1 MSILYQ
7 GDNLTFIKKLFKEGY
22 EGKIDLI
29 YIDPPFN
36 TGRKDF
42 GYNDSWKSLNDYL
55 DFMRPR
61 LFWMRELLSEQGS
74 IYVHLDW
81 HTCHYIKI
89 LMDEIFGKENFV
101 NEIIWQYDGPQ
112 SPSPVKFATKHDTL
126 FRYSKNF
133 SDTLANELY
142 YFEEEKFDPKKYEID
157 TEGNFYYTI
166 PKGDYSADSINRLN
180 AEGKIVWTK
189 NGIPRI
195 KKIVRV
201 SSDGTKMLK
210 KKKIPDVWRITSL
223 GLAAN
228 SKENL
233 GYATQKPEALLERI
247 IKASSNEDSI
257 VADFFAGS
265 GTTGAVAEKLGRRW
279 IMCDNNPK
287 AIETITKRMNGAEYK
302 HIIEG
307 KTCK

>member
-7 GDNLTFIKKLFKEGY
+7 GDNLTFIKKLYKEGY

-42 GYNDSWKSLNDYL
+42 AYNDSWKTINDYL
-55 DFMRPR
+55 DFIRPR

-81 HTCHYIKI
+81 HVCHYVKI
-89 LMDEIFGKENFV
+89 LMDEIFGKENFK
-101 NEIIWQYDGPQ
+101 NEVIWAYRSGGASKKGSLP
-112 SPSPVKFATKHDTL
+112 KKHDNIL
-126 FRYSKNF
+126 FYSKNKSDF
-133 SDTLANELY
+133 KIIPKIERQYLDKPFMDSKIDDEGRFYVDTLLRDILEGAPNIVTLNGV
-142 YFEEEKFDPKKYEID
+142 EKYNMRPV
-157 TEGNFYYTI
+157 
-166 PKGDYSADSINRLN
+166 LN
-180 AEGKIVWTK
+180 
-189 NGIPRI
+189 
-195 KKIVRV
+195 
-201 SSDGTKMLK
+201 L
-210 KKKIPDVWRITSL
+210 
-223 GLAAN
+223 
-228 SKENL
+228 SKERIN
-233 GYATQKPEALLERI
+233 YPTQKPEGLLQILIEI
-247 IKASSNEDSI
+247 ASNEDSI

-302 HIIEG
+302 HIVEG
-307 KTCK
+307 KTWE